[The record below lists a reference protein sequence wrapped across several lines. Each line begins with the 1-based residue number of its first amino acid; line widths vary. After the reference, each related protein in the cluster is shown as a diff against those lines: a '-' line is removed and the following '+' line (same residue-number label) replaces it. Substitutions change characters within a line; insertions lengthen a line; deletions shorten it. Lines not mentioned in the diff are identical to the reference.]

1 MKIALV
7 GSGKIILSALDA
19 LTQVQGIELVALC
32 VRPESIEKGESL
44 CQQYGISTLYT
55 RYDELLQNTK
65 IDIVYIGLP
74 NHLHYQYTY
83 DALMANKHVICE
95 KPFTPHSQQLQE
107 LFLLSQQKGLYL
119 FEAITS
125 IHTPEFH
132 FIKQYIDKIGE
143 IKIIQGNYSQY
154 SSRYNSYL
162 QGQVHAA
169 FDPKQAGGA
178 LYDINLYN
186 IYLLSALMGA
196 PNTSHYISNKGFNGI
211 DTSGVLTA
219 CYGTAVASCIG
230 AKDSASPGYFII
242 QGTKGYI
249 RVDGAPSLCQSVDVC
264 IDGQVSTVSRNES
277 INHMI
282 YEFAFFRDQLASKQ
296 FKECHELLE
305 LALVVSRVLE
315 KSRHDVGLIF
325 K

>member
-1 MKIALV
+1 MKIALI
-7 GSGKIILSALDA
+7 GSGKIIMMALDA
-19 LTQVQGIELVALC
+19 LTQVQGVELAALC
-32 VRPESIEKGESL
+32 VRAESIEKGESI
-44 CQQYGISTLYT
+44 CQQFDIASLYT
-55 RYDELLQNTK
+55 DYEKLLQQPD
-65 IDIVYIGLP
+65 IDVVYIGLP
-74 NHLHYQYTY
+74 NHLHYKYTY

-95 KPFTPHSQQLQE
+95 KPFTPDWEQLQE
-107 LFLLSQQKGLYL
+107 LISLSRQKGLYL

-154 SSRYNSYL
+154 SSRYNDYL
-162 QGQVHAA
+162 QGHIHAA

-186 IYLLSALMGA
+186 IYLLSALLGA
-196 PNTSHYISNKGFNGI
+196 PEKNQYICNKGYNGI

-219 CYGTAVASCIG
+219 YFSTAVATCVG

-249 RVDGAPSLCQSVDVC
+249 RVIGAPSLCESVEVC
-264 IDGQVSTVSRNES
+264 IDGDITTVSRDRA
-277 INHMI
+277 INHMV
-282 YEFAFFRDQLASKQ
+282 YEFAFFRDQIASNKLTTSQ
-296 FKECHELLE
+296 ELLE
-305 LALVVSRVLE
+305 LALTVSKILSQS
-315 KSRHDVGLIF
+315 KHDVGLVF
-325 K
+325 E